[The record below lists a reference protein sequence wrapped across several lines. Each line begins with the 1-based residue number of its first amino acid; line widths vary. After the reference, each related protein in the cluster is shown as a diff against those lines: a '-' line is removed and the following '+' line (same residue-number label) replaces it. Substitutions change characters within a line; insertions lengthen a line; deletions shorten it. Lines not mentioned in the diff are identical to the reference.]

1 MPKYLGLLRHA
12 KSSWRDSSLADHD
25 RPLNSRGLRA
35 APRMGEWLAG
45 QPWLPEVVVCSTAAR
60 TVQTWELV
68 SELWPDTPDAD
79 FRADLYHA
87 SADELL
93 AQIQNL
99 PDVATNALFVGHN
112 PGLENLLARW
122 VNYTDKFP
130 TAAFALLELPISS
143 WRDANWET
151 PVALIVAQKPK
162 ELPE

>member
-1 MPKYLGLLRHA
+1 MPKFVGLLRHA
-12 KSSWRDSSLADHD
+12 KSSWSDPELADHD

-35 APRMGEWLAG
+35 APRMGEWLSG

-68 SELWPDTPDAD
+68 SEQWTDAPEAD

-87 SADELL
+87 SAAELL
-93 AQIQNL
+93 TQIQNL

-112 PGLENLLARW
+112 PGLEDALARW
-122 VNYTDKFP
+122 VNHTDKFP
-130 TAAFALLELPISS
+130 TAAFALLELSIES
-143 WRDANWET
+143 WNDASWET
-151 PVALIVAQKPK
+151 GVSLVIAQKPK